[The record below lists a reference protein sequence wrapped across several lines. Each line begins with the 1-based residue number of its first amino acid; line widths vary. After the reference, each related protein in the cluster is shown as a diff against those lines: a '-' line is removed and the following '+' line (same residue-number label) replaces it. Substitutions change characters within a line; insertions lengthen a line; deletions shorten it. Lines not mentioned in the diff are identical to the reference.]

1 MRALPL
7 LSLRGERALRRG
19 AAALCL
25 VLALTAW
32 LRDRSAAPAC
42 ARPQPQAGRTP
53 GETVTTVPVI
63 ASAARLARPGD
74 RVDLVAP
81 RQADTTID
89 ETTAPSAPT
98 VVAERVRIVQI
109 LTSHDVPGHESSVD
123 LVVATNRATALRI
136 AAALR
141 SAPFAVITDPP

>member
-7 LSLRGERALRRG
+7 LSIRGERALRRG
-19 AAALCL
+19 AAVLCL

-32 LRDRSAAPAC
+32 LRDRAAPPTC
-42 ARPQPQAGRTP
+42 ARSEPQAGRTP

-63 ASAARLARPGD
+63 ASAARLASPGD
-74 RVDLVAP
+74 YVDLVAP
-81 RQADTTID
+81 RQADTTLD
-89 ETTAPSAPT
+89 EPAPSAPT
-98 VVAERVRIVQI
+98 VVAERVRIVQV
-109 LTSHDVPGHESSVD
+109 LASREVPGQDASVD